1 MRRRLS
7 TVLGRLR
14 SARGTRTRWLR
25 RAAVAGVLGA
35 ALLTGGTVASVTWIR
50 GGAQGHIFAEADVPE
65 APVALV
71 LGTKVQPDGTPSPF
85 LTARLEIA
93 QRLFAA
99 GKVRAVL
106 LSGDNMNPDYDE
118 PTAMRAWLLD
128 NGVPAERIVLDYAGF
143 DTYDSCARAK
153 RIFGVERAT
162 VVTQSFHLPRAVA
175 VCRRLGVDAS
185 GVGDET
191 ARAYARTWRV
201 SSTREY
207 GACVKAAVDLL
218 SGRDPVHLG
227 RRETGVDD
235 ALRSA

>member
-1 MRRRLS
+1 MRGRFS
-7 TVLGRLR
+7 TLIRRLR
-14 SARGTRTRWLR
+14 SADGRRTRWLR
-25 RAAVAGVLGA
+25 RAVVAAVVGA
-35 ALLTGGTVASVTWIR
+35 ALLTGGTVASVGWVR
-50 GGAQGHIFAEADVPE
+50 GGAEGHIFAEQDVPE

-71 LGTKVQPDGTPSPF
+71 LGTKVHPDGTPSPF

-93 QRLFAA
+93 QRLLTA
-99 GKVRAVL
+99 GKVRAIL

-118 PTAMRAWLLD
+118 PTAMRRWLLGQ
-128 NGVPAERIVLDYAGF
+128 GVPAEKVVLDYAGF

-191 ARAYARTWRV
+191 AREYGRTWRI

-227 RRETGVDD
+227 RRETGVED
-235 ALRSA
+235 ALRA

>member
-1 MRRRLS
+1 MRGRLSNLFRRLRPAG
-7 TVLGRLR
+7 GR
-14 SARGTRTRWLR
+14 RTRWLLR
-25 RAAVAGVLGA
+25 AVVAAVIGA
-35 ALLTGGTVASVTWIR
+35 ALLTGGTVASVQWIR
-50 GGAQGHIFAEADVPE
+50 GGADGHIFAEQDVPE

-71 LGTKVQPDGTPSPF
+71 LGTKVHPDGTPSPF
-85 LTARLEIA
+85 LSARLEIA
-93 QRLFAA
+93 QRLLAT
-99 GKVRAVL
+99 GKVRAIL

-118 PTAMRAWLLD
+118 PTAMRRWLLD
-128 NGVPAERIVLDYAGF
+128 QGVPPEKVVLDYAGF

-191 ARAYARTWRV
+191 ARRYDRTWRV

-218 SGRDPVHLG
+218 SGRDPAHLG
-227 RRETGVDD
+227 PRETGVQD
-235 ALRSA
+235 ALSRA